1 MTAGTTTDPA
11 LRHRV
16 LEAAVRCIGR
26 WGLAKTTLDDISR
39 EAGCSRA
46 SVYRAFPGGKESLV
60 EALAAAEASN
70 FFAGLDRRIQ
80 GAETLPDLLIAGIG
94 EALLLLHVHPALRF
108 LAQYEPD
115 RLGLVPGETG
125 MSRRVLDP
133 AVAFTASHLRRFIRP
148 AEVQGAAEWIVRMVL
163 SYAMWPAPG
172 AAPLD
177 HDHVVN
183 LVDSFLLPP
192 LRSWMRE

>member
-1 MTAGTTTDPA
+1 MTTATSTDPG
-11 LRHRV
+11 LRSRV
-16 LEAAVRCIGR
+16 LDAAVRCIGR

-60 EALAAAEASN
+60 EALGAAEASK
-70 FFAGLDRRIQ
+70 FFAGLDRRILT
-80 GAETLPDLLIAGIG
+80 AETLPDLLIAGIG
-94 EALLLLHVHPALRF
+94 EALLLLHAHPALRF

-115 RLGLVPGETG
+115 RLGLAPGETG
-125 MSRRVLDP
+125 MSRVLDP
-133 AVAFTASHLRRFIRP
+133 AVTFTASHLGRFIRP
-148 AEVQGAAEWIVRMVL
+148 DEVHDAAEWIVRMVL

-172 AAPLD
+172 GSPLAQD
-177 HDHVVN
+177 RVVD
-183 LVDSFLLPP
+183 LVDSFILPP